1 MTLDRPLHG
10 DMTVKQSLS
19 VMLKMSAENRIK
31 NRYTR
36 ERQRE
41 IDRERNKRQ
50 SKGFYTS
57 LEGQNETTSEVDYYG
72 KRHKHDCNYDYH
84 KCSSYKNIYRQDMG

>member
-1 MTLDRPLHG
+1 MA
-10 DMTVKQSLS
+10 VKQSLS

-31 NRYTR
+31 NRYTER
-36 ERQRE
+36 ERQ
-41 IDRERNKRQ
+41 RQ

-57 LEGQNETTSEVDYYG
+57 LEEQNETTSEADYYG

>member
-1 MTLDRPLHG
+1 
-10 DMTVKQSLS
+10 
-19 VMLKMSAENRIK
+19 MLKMSTENRIK

-36 ERQRE
+36 ER
-41 IDRERNKRQ
+41 DRERNKRQ
-50 SKGFYTS
+50 SKGFI
-57 LEGQNETTSEVDYYG
+57 LHLKGETTSEVDYYG